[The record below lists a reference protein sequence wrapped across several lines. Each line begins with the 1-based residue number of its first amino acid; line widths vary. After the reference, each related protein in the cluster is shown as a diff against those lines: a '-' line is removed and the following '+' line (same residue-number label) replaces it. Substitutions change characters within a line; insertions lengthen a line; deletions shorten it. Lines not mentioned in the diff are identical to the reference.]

1 MKTLEELR
9 TAIYNKIEEIN
20 SMVISDIEFLDED
33 GAYNPEKLEEY
44 LEASKKKNYAR
55 ATCMRMN
62 SNLMKRI
69 YGEWTF
75 RDKNYSTYVYE
86 FRRFAC

>member
-20 SMVISDIEFLDED
+20 SMV

-55 ATCMRMN
+55 ATCMRMI

-75 RDKNYSTYVYE
+75 RDKNYSTYVHE
-86 FRRFAC
+86 FKRFAC

>member
-20 SMVISDIEFLDED
+20 SMNISDIEIFNEDET
-33 GAYNPEKLEEY
+33 YNFGKLNEY

-55 ATCMRMN
+55 ATCMRMI

-75 RDKNYSTYVYE
+75 RDKNYSTYVHE
-86 FRRFAC
+86 FKKFAC